1 MSRFTPEDQGE
12 EEKREVEIN
21 IQHELVTP
29 EKTKTQTREEVIQ
42 SRVKTEEVQQEQQ
55 EQVTADYRRL
65 QPVVLEQR
73 AAEPQLDKED
83 DWFVVLDGSPKRSG
97 THTIVT
103 ELAMTQSKVNLSN
116 RKRNLLIR
124 KETAVLD

>member
-12 EEKREVEIN
+12 EEKRKVEIN
-21 IQHELVTP
+21 IQQELVTP

-42 SRVKTEEVQQEQQ
+42 SRVETEQQ

-65 QPVVLEQR
+65 QPVEQR

-83 DWFVVLDGSPKRSG
+83 DWFVVLDGSPKISG
-97 THTIVT
+97 
-103 ELAMTQSKVNLSN
+103 L
-116 RKRNLLIR
+116 
-124 KETAVLD
+124 

>member
-12 EEKREVEIN
+12 EEKRKVEIN
-21 IQHELVTP
+21 IQQELVTP

-42 SRVKTEEVQQEQQ
+42 SRVETEQQ

-73 AAEPQLDKED
+73 AAEPQLEKED
-83 DWFVVLDGSPKRSG
+83 DWFVILDGSPKRSG
-97 THTIVT
+97 
-103 ELAMTQSKVNLSN
+103 L
-116 RKRNLLIR
+116 
-124 KETAVLD
+124 

>member
-12 EEKREVEIN
+12 EEKTEVEIN
-21 IQHELVTP
+21 IQRELVTP

-83 DWFVVLDGSPKRSG
+83 DWFVVLDGSKRSG
-97 THTIVT
+97 TNTIVT
-103 ELAMTQSKVNLSN
+103 ELAMTQSK
-116 RKRNLLIR
+116 
-124 KETAVLD
+124 